1 MAFNKYTSASMIVVP
16 SGYKATKLYAQ
27 VPTDGDGDLT
37 VTRASSKTR
46 VNSSSLVETITAN
59 VPALDYS
66 LSSCPALALD
76 PAATNLLLQ
85 SQDFTT
91 TWSSLVGSSVT
102 ANTTVS
108 PNGGTDADTL
118 AFGAGPAS
126 SLSQTVT
133 MSVSTAYTFSVWVK
147 VATGTQDF
155 QLTYWDGSTL
165 NSSSDFTATTDWQRF
180 EYTFT
185 TAASHTGEAVRI
197 KKDAA
202 GLTTSLIIWGA
213 QLELGSHATGYIPTT
228 TLAVARSADA
238 LTLASIITN
247 GIIGASTGTILING
261 KINAEAGN
269 INLFRLSD
277 GTVNN
282 RVTVLNVAIQA
293 TTGGIP
299 ATVANSL
306 TTDADGYFDGKIAI
320 RWNGTNVRVY
330 RDGSAIGNA
339 NFTAGAS
346 LTDFELNGKN
356 DTSWIREVI
365 FYDSAL
371 GDTDMATITT

>member
-27 VPTDGDGDLT
+27 VPTDGDGDMT

-46 VNSSSLVETITAN
+46 LNSSSLVETITAN

-91 TWSSLVGSSVT
+91 TWNALGGASVT

-108 PNGGTDADTL
+108 PNGGTDADTITFT
-118 AFGAGPAS
+118 AGAAS
-126 SLSQTVT
+126 RVSQSVT
-133 MSVSTAYTFSVWVK
+133 MSVSTSYTISLWAKTASGTKDFRFAYF
-147 VATGTQDF
+147 
-155 QLTYWDGSTL
+155 DGSSPTL
-165 NSSSDFTATTDWQRF
+165 SSDITATTDWQRF
-180 EYTFT
+180 DYTFT
-185 TAASHTGEAVRI
+185 TAASHSGESIIIYSKTGGEAG
-197 KKDAA
+197 D
-202 GLTTSLIIWGA
+202 LIVWGA
-213 QLELGSHATGYIPTT
+213 QLELGSYATGYIPTT

-238 LTLASIITN
+238 VTLASIITN

-261 KINAEAGN
+261 KISAVSGN

-277 GTVNN
+277 GTTSN
-282 RVTVLNVAIQA
+282 RITINSTSVVAA
-293 TTGGIP
+293 TGGV
-299 ATVANSL
+299 AQTVAASI
-306 TTDADGYFDGKIAI
+306 TADADGYFDGKLAI

-356 DTSWIREVI
+356 TTSWIREVI
-365 FYDSAL
+365 FYDSDL

>member
-27 VPTDGDGDLT
+27 VPTDGDGDMT

-85 SQDFTT
+85 SQDFST
-91 TWSSLVGSSVT
+91 TWVTQGSASVT

-108 PNGGTDADTL
+108 PNGGTDADTITMT
-118 AFGAGPAS
+118 AS
-126 SLSQTVT
+126 AADRVFQAVT
-133 MSVSTAYTFSVWVK
+133 MSVSTTYTMSVWAK
-147 VATGTQDF
+147 ATSGTKGF
-155 QLTYWDGSTL
+155 RMSYFDGSSPDL
-165 NSSSDFTATTDWQRF
+165 SSDFTATTTWQRF

-185 TAASHTGEAVRI
+185 TAASHSGEGVHIYNLTGGQ
-197 KKDAA
+197 A
-202 GLTTSLIIWGA
+202 GDLIVWGA
-213 QLELGSHATGYIPTT
+213 QLELGSYATGYIPTT
-228 TLAVARSADA
+228 TLAVARSADEV
-238 LTLASIITN
+238 TLASIITN

-261 KINAEAGN
+261 KINAESGN

-282 RVTVLNVAIQA
+282 RITINTTSVVAA
-293 TTGGIP
+293 TGGV
-299 ATVANSL
+299 AQTVAASI
-306 TTDADGYFDGKIAI
+306 TADADGYFDGKLAI

>member
-118 AFGAGPAS
+118 SFGAGPAS

-147 VATGTQDF
+147 VASGTQDF
-155 QLTYWDGSTL
+155 QLTYWNGASL

-185 TAASHTGEAVRI
+185 TAASHTSEAVRI
-197 KKDAA
+197 KKNSTGA
-202 GLTTSLIIWGA
+202 TTSLIIWGA

-247 GIIGASTGTILING
+247 GIIGATTGTILING

-282 RVTVLNVAIQA
+282 RITVLNVAIQA
-293 TTGGIP
+293 ITGGV
-299 ATVANSL
+299 ATNVANSL

-346 LTDFELNGKN
+346 LTSFELNGKN

>member
-16 SGYKATKLYAQ
+16 SGYKATKLYSQ
-27 VPTDGDGDLT
+27 VPTDGDGDMT
-37 VTRASSKTR
+37 VTRASNKTR
-46 VNSSSLVETITAN
+46 VKSGGLIETIGNN

-66 LSSCPALALD
+66 LSSCPALAID
-76 PAATNLLLQ
+76 PAATNLVLQ
-85 SQDFTT
+85 SQDFAT
-91 TWSSLVGSSVT
+91 TWTTVSGASVT
-102 ANTTVS
+102 ANSTTS
-108 PNGGTDADTL
+108 PDGTTNADTL
-118 AFGAGPAS
+118 TYGAGPAS
-126 SLSQTVT
+126 GLQQLVT
-133 MSVSTAYTFSVWVK
+133 MSTSTSYTFSLYAK

-155 QLTYWDGSTL
+155 RLSYYDGASLT
-165 NSSSDFTATTDWQRF
+165 NSSDLTATTDWQRF
-180 EYTFT
+180 EFTFT
-185 TAASHTGEAVRI
+185 TAAFHFSEGIRI
-197 KKDAA
+197 IQPVA
-202 GLTTSLIIWGA
+202 GGAGPIFVWGA

-238 LTLASIITN
+238 VTLASIITN

-282 RVTVLNVAIQA
+282 RITVLNVAIQA
-293 TTGGIP
+293 TTGGIA

>member
-37 VTRASSKTR
+37 VTRASNKTR

-91 TWSSLVGSSVT
+91 TWNALGGASVT

-108 PNGGTDADTL
+108 PNGGTDADTITFT
-118 AFGAGPAS
+118 AGAAS
-126 SLSQTVT
+126 RVTQSVT
-133 MSVSTAYTFSVWVK
+133 MSVSTSYTISLWAKTASGTKDFRFAYFDGISPTFS
-147 VATGTQDF
+147 
-155 QLTYWDGSTL
+155 
-165 NSSSDFTATTDWQRF
+165 SDITATTDWQRF
-180 EYTFT
+180 DYTFT
-185 TAASHTGEAVRI
+185 TAALHSGESIIIYSKTGGEAG
-197 KKDAA
+197 D
-202 GLTTSLIIWGA
+202 LIVWGA
-213 QLELGSHATGYIPTT
+213 QLELGSYATGYIPTT

-238 LTLASIITN
+238 VTLASIITN

-261 KINAEAGN
+261 KIMAVSGN

-277 GTVNN
+277 GTISNRITVNN
-282 RVTVLNVAIQA
+282 KAIVAA
-293 TTGGIP
+293 TGGV
-299 ATVANSL
+299 AQTVAASI
-306 TTDADGYFDGKIAI
+306 TEDADGYFDGKIAI
-320 RWNGTNVRVY
+320 RWNGTNIRVY
-330 RDGSAIGNA
+330 TDGVAIGNA

-346 LTDFELNGKN
+346 LTNFELNGAV

-365 FYDSAL
+365 FYDSDL

>member
-46 VNSSSLVETITAN
+46 VNSSSLVETIAAN

-66 LSSCPALALD
+66 LGSCPALALD
-76 PAATNLLLQ
+76 PAATNLILQ
-85 SQDFTT
+85 SQDFST
-91 TWSSLVGSSVT
+91 TWVAQGSASVT
-102 ANTTVS
+102 ANTTAS
-108 PNGGTDADTL
+108 PSGGTDADTITMTVS
-118 AFGAGPAS
+118 AADRVFQA
-126 SLSQTVT
+126 VT
-133 MSVSTAYTFSVWVK
+133 MTVSTTYTMSLW
-147 VATGTQDF
+147 ARSASGTKGF
-155 QLTYWDGSTL
+155 RLSYFNGSAPDL
-165 NSSSDFTATTDWQRF
+165 SSDFTATTDWQRF
-180 EYTFT
+180 EFTFT
-185 TAASHTGEAVRI
+185 TDSSHSGEGVHIYNLTGGQ
-197 KKDAA
+197 A
-202 GLTTSLIIWGA
+202 GDLIVWGA
-213 QLELGSHATGYIPTT
+213 QLELGAYATGYIPTT

-238 LTLASIITN
+238 VTLASIITN
-247 GIIGASTGTILING
+247 GIIGATTGTILING

-282 RVTVLNVAIQA
+282 RITVLNVAIQA
-293 TTGGIP
+293 TTGGIA

-306 TTDADGYFDGKIAI
+306 TADADGYFDGKIAI

>member
-1 MAFNKYTSASMIVVP
+1 MAFNKYTDASMIVVP

-91 TWSSLVGSSVT
+91 TWSALGGASVT

-108 PNGGTDADTL
+108 PNGGTDADTITYTSS
-118 AFGAGPAS
+118 AS
-126 SLSQTVT
+126 SRVIQAVT
-133 MSVSTAYTFSVWVK
+133 MTVSTSYTISLWVK
-147 VATGTQDF
+147 TASGTKDF
-155 QLTYWDGSTL
+155 RFGYFNGSSTAF
-165 NSSSDFTATTDWQRF
+165 SSDFTANTTWQRVD
-180 EYTFT
+180 YTFT
-185 TAASHTGEAVRI
+185 TDLIHTSEAVI
-197 KKDAA
+197 IQNVTGSQA
-202 GLTTSLIIWGA
+202 GDLIVWGA
-213 QLELGSHATGYIPTT
+213 QLELGSYATGYIPTT

-238 LTLASIITN
+238 LSLTSIITN

-261 KINAEAGN
+261 KIMAVSGN

-277 GTVNN
+277 GTISNRITVNN
-282 RVTVLNVAIQA
+282 KAIVAA
-293 TTGGIP
+293 TGGV
-299 ATVANSL
+299 AQTVAASI
-306 TTDADGYFDGKIAI
+306 TEDADGYFDGKIAI
-320 RWNGTNVRVY
+320 RWNGTNIRVY
-330 RDGSAIGNA
+330 TDGVAIGNA

-346 LTDFELNGKN
+346 LTNFELNGAV

-365 FYDSAL
+365 FYDSDL

>member
-16 SGYKATKLYAQ
+16 SGYKASKLYAQ

-85 SQDFTT
+85 SQDFST
-91 TWSSLVGSSVT
+91 TWVTQGGASVT

-108 PNGGTDADTL
+108 PNGGTDADTITM
-118 AFGAGPAS
+118 
-126 SLSQTVT
+126 TVSAAARVFQAVTMTVSTTYT
-133 MSVSTAYTFSVWVK
+133 MSVWARSAS
-147 VATGTQDF
+147 GTKGF
-155 QLTYWDGSTL
+155 RLSYFDGSSPDL
-165 NSSSDFTATTDWQRF
+165 SSDFTATTTWQRF
-180 EYTFT
+180 DYRFT
-185 TAASHTGEAVRI
+185 TAASHSGEGVHIYNLTGGEAG
-197 KKDAA
+197 D
-202 GLTTSLIIWGA
+202 LIVWGA
-213 QLELGSHATGYIPTT
+213 QLELGSYATGYIPTT

-238 LTLASIITN
+238 VTLASIITN
-247 GIIGASTGTILING
+247 GIIGATTGTILING
-261 KINAEAGN
+261 KISAVTGN
-269 INLFRLSD
+269 INQIRLSD
-277 GTVNN
+277 GTTSN
-282 RVTVLNVAIQA
+282 RITINTTSVVAA
-293 TTGGIP
+293 TGGV
-299 ATVANSL
+299 AQTVTNAI
-306 TTDADGYFDGKIAI
+306 TADAGGYFDGKVAI
-320 RWNGTNVRVY
+320 RWNGSNVRVY

-346 LTDFELNGKN
+346 LTSFELNGRVE
-356 DTSWIREVI
+356 TSWIREVI
-365 FYDSAL
+365 FYDSDL